1 MSDDFSSLTGGI
13 GDLNGDGK
21 VSFTEYVNENHDYNA
36 IMQPKG
42 APQMRRSHSDVD
54 NIGWGETA
62 IIAFCGLWMFAAG
75 LLMSTDELQ
84 ELGIIKEMLTAQ
96 TEKTCAAIG
105 FGMVGVLIAA
115 YIIIKVYV
123 KRRDRKR
130 SEKINGGCRI

>member
-1 MSDDFSSLTGGI
+1 MCYYKNGGDNMSDDFSSLTGGI

-42 APQMRRSHSDVD
+42 APQMRRSNSDVD
-54 NIGWGETA
+54 NIGWGEIA

-75 LLMSTDELQ
+75 LLMSTDELYR
-84 ELGIIKEMLTAQ
+84 LGIIKEMLTAQ

-105 FGMVGVLIAA
+105 FGMVGALIIAC
-115 YIIIKVYV
+115 IIVKVYV
-123 KRRDRKR
+123 KRRKRK
-130 SEKINGGCRI
+130 